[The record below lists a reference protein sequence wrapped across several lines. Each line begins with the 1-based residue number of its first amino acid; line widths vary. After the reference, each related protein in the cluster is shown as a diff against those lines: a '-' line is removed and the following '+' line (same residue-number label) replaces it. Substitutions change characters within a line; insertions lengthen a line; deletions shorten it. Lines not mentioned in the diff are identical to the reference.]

1 MTSFDRIQN
10 VLRSGFAR
18 NVMVVASGTAGAQ
31 VIALAA
37 IPLLTRLYGPEAY
50 GELGAFT
57 AALAIIAPI
66 AALTY
71 PTAIV
76 MQPDDRSAIGVAR
89 LSLLLA
95 LGMAA
100 ALAIASLVMST
111 LFQSDGLPSVL
122 ATVVWLLPMA
132 LVFNAAREVG
142 LQWLIR
148 KQCFRVT
155 ATIAVLQA
163 AVVNLGKALGG
174 WLHPQALTLIAVTV
188 AGALF
193 HAVLLWTGIRR
204 THKALPV
211 LGDAIE
217 GRTSLAELA
226 VSNRDFPL
234 FRAPRVLINSL
245 AQSLPV
251 IMLISL
257 FGTAEAGYFTAL
269 MVLLNAP
276 VTLLGK
282 SVEDVFY
289 PRIVGL
295 YRQGKD
301 VRKAIRRSTL
311 VLASVALLP
320 FAVVIASSPWLIPL
334 GLGAEWADAASYAQW
349 LALWTFCV
357 LISRPSLAAIPPL
370 GLQSAHL
377 ILAVLSLVMRFS
389 GLWVGAIVFSSDQVS
404 VALFAVSGVITN
416 SVLLLMVDRR
426 AARATRRGR

>member
-1 MTSFDRIQN
+1 MTGFDR
-10 VLRSGFAR
+10 VRSLLRGGFAR
-18 NVMVVASGTAGAQ
+18 SVMVVASGTAGSQ

-37 IPLLTRLYGPEAY
+37 TPFLTRLYGPEAF
-50 GELGAFT
+50 GGLGAFT
-57 AALAIIAPI
+57 AALAIVAPI

-71 PTAIV
+71 PAAIV

-95 LGMAA
+95 LGIAG
-100 ALAIASLVMST
+100 AIAVASLMVSP
-111 LFQSDGLPSVL
+111 LVQSDGLPSVV
-122 ATVVWLLPMA
+122 ATLLWLLPAA

-155 ATIAVLQA
+155 ATTAVLQA
-163 AVVNLGKALGG
+163 AVVNVGKALGG
-174 WLHPQALTLIAVTV
+174 WLHPQALTLILVTT
-188 AGALF
+188 AGVFF
-193 HAVLLWTGIRR
+193 HAVLLWTRIRR
-204 THKALPV
+204 THQALPV
-211 LGDAIE
+211 LGDPAE
-217 GRTSLAELA
+217 GRPSLAELA
-226 VSNRDFPL
+226 ASNRDFPL

-251 IMLISL
+251 LMLISL

-295 YRQGKD
+295 FRQRKD
-301 VRKAIRRSTL
+301 VRGAIRRSTL
-311 VLASVALLP
+311 VLGAIALLP
-320 FAVVIASSPWLIPL
+320 FALFIASSPWLIPL

-370 GLQSAHL
+370 GLQSTHL
-377 ILAVLSLVMRFS
+377 MLAVLSLGMRFT
-389 GLWVGAIVFSSDQVS
+389 GLWIGATVFSSDQVS

-416 SVLLLMVDRR
+416 CVLMIIVDRR
-426 AARATRRGR
+426 AARLRE